1 MNKAE
6 KTQVIDQLVEQL
18 NANNKIYLA
27 DCSTLT
33 VEKVNAFRRQCFEK
47 KISITV
53 VKNTLLKKAL
63 ERANDS
69 KLTEL
74 IPALKGETALIFTE
88 TSNAP
93 AKVIKDFR
101 KNGTKPALKA
111 AYVEDMIF
119 VGDNQ
124 LEALASLKSKNEL
137 IGDVIGLLQSP
148 IRRVLGALENK
159 GGTEEA
165 AYSAS
170 NNNMQL

>member
-6 KTQVIDQLVEQL
+6 KTQVIDQLVQQL

-33 VEKVNAFRRQCFEK
+33 VEKVNAFRRQCFDK
-47 KISITV
+47 KISVTV

-74 IPALKGETALIFTE
+74 IPALKGETALIFTD

-119 VGDNQ
+119 VGDGQ
-124 LEALASLKSKNEL
+124 LDALASLKSKNEL

-165 AYSAS
+165 A
-170 NNNMQL
+170 